1 MAAEGIIKV
10 SPELLSS
17 TAADLGGKA
26 AQLQTL
32 TGQMLELADGLT
44 SAWQGEAATAYITK
58 FHQLDDDMQ
67 KMYRMIQEHSADLT
81 EMAAAYT
88 QAENQNAELAQS
100 LVAEVIS

>member
-67 KMYRMIQEHSADLT
+67 KMYRMIQEHSALPSMVSDSHGLT
-81 EMAAAYT
+81 PLHSIEGYFTTKTA
-88 QAENQNAELAQS
+88 L
-100 LVAEVIS
+100 

>member
-1 MAAEGIIKV
+1 MAAEGMIKV
-10 SPELLSS
+10 SPELLSN
-17 TAADLGGKA
+17 TATDLSGKA
-26 AQLQTL
+26 TQLQTL

-81 EMAAAYT
+81 EMAAAYS